1 MGKDTE
7 KLEPSSRAASGNVIK
22 SCCCFGNR
30 SRRSSNHWRVWSSNF
45 NPRWIPKRN
54 ENICPHK
61 KPVHSHSIIHNMQK
75 VETTQLPVPDEQ
87 INKIWY
93 YAYNEVSLNHK
104 GEWSISNVKN
114 IMLKERGQRKKNILS
129 DSMQMK

>member
-1 MGKDTE
+1 MW
-7 KLEPSSRAASGNVIK
+7 PSPQSVFKI
-22 SCCCFGNR
+22 F
-30 SRRSSNHWRVWSSNF
+30 SSL
-45 NPRWIPKRN
+45 
-54 ENICPHK
+54 
-61 KPVHSHSIIHNMQK
+61 QK
-75 VETTQLPVPDEQ
+75 ETQLPVPDEQ

-114 IMLKERGQRKKNILS
+114 IMLKERGQRKKNTLS